1 MIQNKK
7 YLAWPGILF
16 FAFTLCACNDDPEVI
31 YVGDMKQYQKAYIT
45 TGVGASAPQEFSMSF
60 GELIEKDDKLEF
72 NPTQAVLTPAE
83 SYSETDIIYFRTT
96 YPVKTRV
103 SGILALRDNAEEY
116 VEQYNNE
123 LELDDETGYRL
134 LPPEWYTLEG
144 NPAVINSGQKEAV
157 IRVVP
162 KTGAAWATGKYLMP
176 LTLTLEAGSS
186 AALSENM
193 SDLCHVVHVVEEYPE
208 NSRLL
213 TADDYQVN
221 KLTGSIADDKTATSD
236 NTYGNAFDQNPETVW
251 STSLND
257 STVEIVFDEP
267 QYLSHVFVV
276 MGGSTFAFLP
286 GSVYVYA
293 KTEDEDTSAYKNK
306 SMTNEEGLGTF
317 NIKDLGLDSS
327 KKVDKVKIRNTQ
339 GNIKDVYF
347 LVHD

>member
-16 FAFTLCACNDDPEVI
+16 FAFTLCACNDDPEVK

-72 NPTQAVLTPAE
+72 TPTQAMLTPAE

-116 VEQYNNE
+116 VEQYNDE

-176 LTLTLEAGSS
+176 LSLTLEAESS

-193 SDLCHVVHVVEEYPE
+193 SDLCHVVHVVEKYPE

-213 TADDYQVN
+213 TADDYSVN
-221 KLTGSIADDKTATSD
+221 TLSGSGQGNQTVSSD
-236 NTYGNAFDQNPETVW
+236 NTYKNAFDQDPETVW
-251 STSLND
+251 TPGYRD
-257 STVEIVFDEP
+257 STVEIEFDEP
-267 QYLSHVFVV
+267 HYLSHVFVV
-276 MGGSTFAFLP
+276 MGSSNGWLTGL
-286 GSVYVYA
+286 VYVYA

-306 SMTNEEGLGTF
+306 SMENKEGLGTF

-327 KKVDKVKIRNTQ
+327 KKVDKVKIRNSR